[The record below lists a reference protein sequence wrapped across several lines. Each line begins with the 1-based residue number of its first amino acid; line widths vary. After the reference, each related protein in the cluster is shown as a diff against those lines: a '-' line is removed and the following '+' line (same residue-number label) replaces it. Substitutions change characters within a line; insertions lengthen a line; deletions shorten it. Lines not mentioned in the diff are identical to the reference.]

1 MNLWRIC
8 RAANAD
14 LDGEGA
20 RLYGGRWNS
29 EGVAVVYLST
39 SLALAALEYLVHL
52 DVSMAPSELVS
63 VELDVPDGVSR
74 QRVEVGA
81 LPEDWRESPDH
92 PFCVDTGNGWIRRG
106 RSCLLF
112 VPSAVIPKSWNV
124 LLNPIH
130 PDARRIQRGIERFAF
145 DRRLLG

>member
-52 DVSMAPSELVS
+52 DVSTAPSDLVS

-74 QRVEVGA
+74 ERVEVGA
-81 LPEDWRESPDH
+81 LPADWRASPDH
-92 PFCVDTGNGWIRRG
+92 PFCVDTGNDWIRRG

-130 PDARRIQRGIERFAF
+130 PDAQHIQHRIERFAF
-145 DRRLLG
+145 DRRLLE